1 MPKIREFDYFYLVF
15 VTASDGSRMFVNNE
29 RHWKDSNGTIHI
41 NRVDMASKVPLMI
54 EHLEV
59 AKAVRR
65 AVNGELRR
73 VMVGEVV
80 DDDTLDL

>member
-1 MPKIREFDYFYLVF
+1 MPKLREFDYFYLVF
-15 VTASDGSRMFVNNE
+15 VTAEDGTKMFVNNE
-29 RHWKDSNGTIHI
+29 RHWKDSNGVIHI

-73 VMVGEVV
+73 VVVGEVI
-80 DDDTLDL
+80 DDALDM